1 MAVSFSG
8 GEVRGGPLRGTE
20 VWNRDPLPPPPPPPI
35 YSYRLLCQH
44 PDEAV
49 PVEATATSFE
59 GLISFEHQ
67 LRALGYEFL
76 KLERL
81 PLEDSQ

>member
-1 MAVSFSG
+1 MAISFSG

-20 VWNRDPLPPPPPPPI
+20 VWNRDPLPPPPPAPI
-35 YSYRLLCQH
+35 YTYRLVCKH

-59 GLISFEHQ
+59 ELVLFEHQ

-81 PLEDSQ
+81 PLEASQ